1 MQSIMLPAILLQEK
15 LNKSLLQ
22 NYLTKL
28 SRPTILTKTLN
39 FKEGKKKQGFKSY
52 MA

>member
-1 MQSIMLPAILLQEK
+1 MLPAILFQEK
-15 LNKSLLQ
+15 LNKSFLQ
-22 NYLTKL
+22 HYLTKS

-39 FKEGKKKQGFKSY
+39 FKEGKKQGSKSY